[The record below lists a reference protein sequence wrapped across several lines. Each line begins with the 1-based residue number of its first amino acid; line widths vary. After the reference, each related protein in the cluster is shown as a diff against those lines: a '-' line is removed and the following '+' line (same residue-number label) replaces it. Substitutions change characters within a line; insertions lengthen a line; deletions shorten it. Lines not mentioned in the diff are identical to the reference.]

1 MEFRRERFY
10 NVVNIVEATIN
21 LRILVNVFL
30 SDIKFLLFLLYRVN
44 LDKYGISSITVFQCC
59 QYC

>member
-1 MEFRRERFY
+1 MEFPRERFN

-21 LRILVNVFL
+21 LRILVNVIL
-30 SDIKFLLFLLYRVN
+30 SDVKFLLFLLYRVN
-44 LDKYGISSITVFQCC
+44 LDKYGISSSTVFQCC